1 MSGDSAEQKTK
12 LDPRKRERFYTN
24 IDNANKKYEVYANKN
39 IPNLPEIKSV
49 VYNKIFYP
57 IIYEIDKFYY
67 LGGEHIY
74 FILKTK
80 CHLRNTGKS
89 YYYEAIATEEDEI
102 MGKSPIVPI
111 ACPYHKKKYNL
122 KDGSAF
128 KIKL

>member
-80 CHLRNTGKS
+80 CHLRSTGKS